1 MIVKRRKKSDNEDA
15 DIGFNYSDDIS
26 DDLYGIKSQDDNTK
40 QEIKESEEKNQ
51 TFYGYGYCEGK
62 DGYDRTS
69 KYLVEAVEKLGTSV
83 ASGSMACL
91 EVVEIPDDISYEI
104 DEYDGIETIHETHR
118 SW

>member
-1 MIVKRRKKSDNEDA
+1 MKVVLNKDWG
-15 DIGFNYSDDIS
+15 GFSIS
-26 DDLYGIKSQDDNTK
+26 KVCAEYMAKNGCEHAKAEL
-40 QEIKESEEKNQ
+40 KESEEKKR
-51 TFYGYGYCEGK
+51 TFYGYGYCKGK

-69 KYLVEAVEKLGTSV
+69 KYLVEAVEKLGTAV

-104 DEYDGIETIHETHR
+104 EEYDGLETIHETHR